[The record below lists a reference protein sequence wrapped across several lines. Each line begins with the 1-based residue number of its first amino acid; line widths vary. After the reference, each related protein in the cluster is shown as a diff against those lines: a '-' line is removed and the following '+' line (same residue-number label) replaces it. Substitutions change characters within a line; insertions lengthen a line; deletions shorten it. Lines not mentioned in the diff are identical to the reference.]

1 MTGRPP
7 LIPEKKKRKTKTYM
21 QRYQEFGSGR
31 KFVKKKEFGQELD
44 IWGEKQ
50 KQKGSQFM
58 GSHNDGHDI
67 KLGAERST
75 CSYSHTGWPKL

>member
-31 KFVKKKEFGQELD
+31 KFVKKKKSLGRNWIFGGKNKNKKDPNL
-44 IWGEKQ
+44 WGLI
-50 KQKGSQFM
+50 M
-58 GSHNDGHDI
+58 TDM
-67 KLGAERST
+67 T
-75 CSYSHTGWPKL
+75 